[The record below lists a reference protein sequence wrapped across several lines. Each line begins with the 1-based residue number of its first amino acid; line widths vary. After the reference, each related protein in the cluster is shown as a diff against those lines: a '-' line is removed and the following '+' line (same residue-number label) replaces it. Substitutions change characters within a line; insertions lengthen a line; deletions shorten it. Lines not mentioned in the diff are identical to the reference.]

1 MLEKLEMGFGIGFEW
16 FCIGFTVIL
25 SISLL
30 LELIIGMKKI
40 WQEGDNRF
48 KQMTRGKKVVITFL
62 SLILFVMMNYL
73 GFVVINSS
81 SRAIERRNDI
91 KQNPTNVA
99 KYYKMEQKG
108 EFLYLNLKYE
118 YSSSWLLQNHVKA
131 KIAKEEPKSYQIE
144 YQGDQFEIEKEKK

>member
-16 FCIGFTVIL
+16 FCIVSVVIL
-25 SISLL
+25 LFLL
-30 LELIIGMKKI
+30 FLELVIGMKRI
-40 WQEGDNRF
+40 WQGRDNRF
-48 KQMTRGKKVVITFL
+48 KQTTRGKKVITTFL

-131 KIAKEEPKSYQIE
+131 KIVKEEPKSYQVE
-144 YQGDQFEIEKEKK
+144 YQGQYFEVKKEKK